1 MKMRAALVAA
11 ALSAATLAPVAH
23 ADKAEPAPTPTATAT
38 ATPSPVAAATET
50 VTATETAT
58 ETATSTKTS
67 TKTTSTSETTS
78 TEPRPFDPTKG
89 LWDNNDA
96 SSKTAPKE
104 PFSEQSSGLNRLAA
118 YLNSNQFKTIS
129 LVVTLLGSVVTVGSQ
144 ILALMVTVNPGANDR
159 LKAALDRLMP

>member
-1 MKMRAALVAA
+1 MRAALVAA

-23 ADKAEPAPTPTATAT
+23 AETAEPAPTPTATAT
-38 ATPSPVAAATET
+38 GTPSPEATT
-50 VTATETAT
+50 TETAT
-58 ETATSTKTS
+58 AAETTTETS
-67 TKTTSTSETTS
+67 TKTTTKTTASTTETTTTDS
-78 TEPRPFDPTKG
+78 RSFDPTKG

-118 YLNSNQFKTIS
+118 YLDSNQFKTIS
-129 LVVTLLGSVVTVGSQ
+129 LAVTLLASVVTVGSQ